1 MATASSAGGGRILS
15 EVGCA
20 GRSREGGSDRPTRRN
35 EKGNGGGNAPHVA
48 NLAAPA
54 AYHRRDAGSE
64 LDRRTVVEFSLQ
76 LPSAWLRCGYDR
88 RTGRT
93 AVLGIAKA
101 PSTQGRAYAPEHDGS
116 SVRPLGIWRALSGEA
131 RPGQGS
137 PVISNGRVSA
147 GFRPQPP
154 ATSRP
159 RRYAHSSSHCGVNG
173 CARTRRE
180 SRVRR
185 VLPSVAIDNLRMYP
199 RIGE

>member
-54 AYHRRDAGSE
+54 AYHHRDAGSE
-64 LDRRTVVEFSLQ
+64 LDRRTVVELSLQ

-101 PSTQGRAYAPEHDGS
+101 PSTQGRAYEPEHGGS
-116 SVRPLGIWRALSGEA
+116 SVRPPGIWGTPRWRG
-131 RPGQGS
+131 
-137 PVISNGRVSA
+137 
-147 GFRPQPP
+147 
-154 ATSRP
+154 TSRP
-159 RRYAHSSSHCGVNG
+159 RISGLLKRQSECRFPPAAAGNARAASLRAFSSHCGVNG
-173 CARTRRE
+173 TLG
-180 SRVRR
+180 RVR
-185 VLPSVAIDNLRMYP
+185 A
-199 RIGE
+199 